1 MAKRKIT
8 KQQNRR
14 IQGRQQQFLE
24 KTSNVSDIHN
34 AATLH
39 GTVISHQGK
48 LIQLETEQGEHIA
61 CHMRAHIEK
70 PVCGDQVIW
79 QAEDSGSTGVIIAV
93 QARQNE
99 WDRYTRRGER
109 KVVAANISQT
119 LIVVSA
125 KPEIHEGLIDRYLVA
140 LENRGIKAA
149 IIFNKID
156 LLDTTQHQAYRQRL
170 SIYQQLGYTVIETSV
185 KQSHGLDALLP
196 VLQNETS
203 VFVGESG
210 VGKSSLIQALLPDE
224 AIRIGKISEVHEQG
238 KHTTTTA
245 RLYHLPDGGKIIDSP
260 GIREFFIPHF
270 SAEELMQGFREF
282 HPYLGQCQFRDCQHQ
297 QEPGCALREAVA
309 RGEISERRWQS
320 YQSIVSELTS

>member
-14 IQGRQQQFLE
+14 IQERQQQFLE
-24 KTSNVSDIHN
+24 KSSDVTTPDN
-34 AATLH
+34 TETFS

-48 LIQLETEQGEHIA
+48 LIQVETTQGKLIP
-61 CHMRAHIEK
+61 CHMRTHIEK

-79 QAEDSGSTGVIIAV
+79 QAEDTSETGVIVAI

-99 WDRYTRRGER
+99 WARHTRKGER

-140 LENRGIKAA
+140 LENRSIKAT

-156 LLDTTQHQAYRQRL
+156 LLDEAQHLAYQQRL
-170 SIYQQLGYTVIETSV
+170 RIYQQLGYPVIETSV

-196 VLQNETS
+196 ILQHETS

-224 AIRIGKISEVHEQG
+224 EIRIGKISAVHEQG

-245 RLYHLPDGGKIIDSP
+245 RLYHLPNGGSIIDSP

-270 SAEELMQGFREF
+270 TADELMHGFREF
-282 HPYLGQCQFRDCQHQ
+282 HPYLGQCQFRDCQHK
-297 QEPGCALREAVA
+297 QEPGCALREAVT
-309 RGEISERRWQS
+309 RGDISEQRWQS
-320 YQSIVSELTS
+320 YHSIAAELIA